1 MILKRILGFKLPII
15 TDLDNINFICSYG
28 YKETGNKFSVNF
40 NGSKGYLSN
49 IEVSCEGKQEERTNV
64 IWVERMRT
72 RSGKL
77 KSKNI
82 KIYHCEE
89 LGIIITIGNELPKLD
104 DVVFTSHKNKMDFIG
119 KRLPFKKKEQNK
131 NTSDVDD
138 DLPF

>member
-15 TDLDNINFICSYG
+15 TDLDNINFMCSYG

-49 IEVSCEGKQEERTNV
+49 IEISCEGKQEERTNV
-64 IWVERMRT
+64 IWVERMKTRT
-72 RSGKL
+72 GKL

-82 KIYHCEE
+82 KIYHCQE
-89 LGIIITIGNELPKLD
+89 LGIIITIGNELPKID
-104 DVVFTSHKNKMDFIG
+104 NIEFTAHKNKMDFIG
-119 KRLPFKKKEQNK
+119 KRIPVKKNPHIKSQN
-131 NTSDVDD
+131 NADD